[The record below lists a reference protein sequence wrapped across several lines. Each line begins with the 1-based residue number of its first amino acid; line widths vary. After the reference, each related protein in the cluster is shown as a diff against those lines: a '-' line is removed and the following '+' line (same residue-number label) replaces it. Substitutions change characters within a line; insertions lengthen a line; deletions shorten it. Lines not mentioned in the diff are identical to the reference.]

1 MIRTGLV
8 AAFAAL
14 LLLSGTGAA
23 QTMSHSGTIVANP
36 LNGAVPLRGP
46 CIRTEPAAPTTWI
59 CLYQSNTVYDET
71 REALRTAQLLRQEC
85 LFSWSTLDAAGF
97 AVLTALEC
105 DQHGR

>member
-1 MIRTGLV
+1 MIRTGLA

-23 QTMSHSGTIVANP
+23 QTMFHSGTIVANH
-36 LNGAVPLRGP
+36 LNGEVPLRGP

-59 CLYQSNTVYDET
+59 CLYQSNTLYDET

-85 LFSWSTLDAAGF
+85 LFSWNTLDAAGF
-97 AVLTALEC
+97 AVLSALEC
-105 DQHGR
+105 AQHGR

>member
-8 AAFAAL
+8 AAFATL

-23 QTMSHSGTIVANP
+23 QTMFHNGAIVATN
-36 LNGAVPLRGP
+36 LNGEVPFRGP
-46 CIRTEPAAPTTWI
+46 CIRTDPAAPTTWI

-85 LFSWSTLDAAGF
+85 LFSWNTLDASGF
-97 AVLTALEC
+97 AVLSALEC
-105 DQHGR
+105 AQRGR